1 MNGMS
6 EKVVGYILLSVGI
19 LIILGSVFNVYQVF
33 NKQASPVNLFSFPG
47 ISIDLGK
54 VVASQL
60 PKDVTLP
67 QSTAMQQEIIPAKM
81 INESANIAAHLFLMG
96 FIASA
101 GYKIASLGV
110 EMLRPIQVKVRE
122 TSEQTQ
128 K

>member
-6 EKVVGYILLSVGI
+6 EKLVGYVLLSVGI
-19 LIILGSVFNVYQVF
+19 LIILGSVLNVYQVF
-33 NKQASPVNLFSFPG
+33 NKQASAVSLFSFPG

-60 PKDVTLP
+60 PKDVALP
-67 QSTAMQQEIIPAKM
+67 QGTAMQQEIIPAKM
-81 INESANIAAHLFLMG
+81 LNESANIAAHLFLMG
-96 FIASA
+96 FVASA

>member
-6 EKVVGYILLSVGI
+6 EKLVGYILLSAGI
-19 LIILGSVFNVYQVF
+19 LIILGSVLNVYQVF
-33 NKQASPVNLFSFPG
+33 NKQASAVNLFSFPG

-67 QSTAMQQEIIPAKM
+67 QGAAMQQEIIPAKM
-81 INESANIAAHLFLMG
+81 LNESANIAAHLFLMG
-96 FIASA
+96 FVASA

-110 EMLRPIQVKVRE
+110 EILRPIQVKVRE

>member
-1 MNGMS
+1 MNVMS
-6 EKVVGYILLSVGI
+6 EKLVGYALLAVGL
-19 LIILGSVFNVYQVF
+19 LIILGSVLNVYQVF
-33 NKQASPVNLFSFPG
+33 NKQASSVNLFSFPG

-67 QSTAMQQEIIPAKM
+67 QGTAMQQEIIPAKM
-81 INESANIAAHLFLMG
+81 LNESANIAAHLFLMG
-96 FIASA
+96 FVASA

-110 EMLRPIQVKVRE
+110 EILRPIQVKVRE